1 MIQLSLS
8 PATSI
13 LLAIAALAF
22 CLEAARRARW
32 DAALREHLGW
42 AVATA
47 AVLLA
52 HRMSFTLASGVSL
65 QYLGAAFL
73 ALLLGYPRAL
83 VSMALVFAI
92 GPWLPSATSLAADA
106 QIVDALGTWGLRTL
120 LGAVLPVWTMWLVVS
135 ACRRWLPRN
144 LFVFLLGCGL
154 FGVFFACA
162 VQVLA
167 TVGVTALL
175 APGLPPGYFEDVVPY
190 ALLLASGEAW
200 LEGMLTTLLVVYAPG
215 SVRLFDEAFYLARR

>member
-1 MIQLSLS
+1 MIELSLS
-8 PATSI
+8 PTASL
-13 LLAIAALAF
+13 LLAFVALAF
-22 CLEAARRARW
+22 CAEAVRRARW
-32 DAALREHLGW
+32 DAPLRDHLGW
-42 AVATA
+42 AFATA
-47 AVLLA
+47 VVLLA
-52 HRMSFTLASGVSL
+52 HRMNFTLASGVSL

-83 VSMALVFAI
+83 VSMTIVFAV
-92 GPWLPSATSLAADA
+92 GPWLPNAAA
-106 QIVDALGTWGLRTL
+106 PAASVALVDVVGAWGLRTL
-120 LGAVLPVWTMWLVVS
+120 LGAVLPIWTMWLVVS

-167 TVGVTALL
+167 TVAITALV
-175 APGLPPGYFEDVVPY
+175 APDLPPGFFEDVVPY

-215 SVRLFDEAFYLARR
+215 SVRLFDEAFYLSRR